1 MHIITTREFR
11 ANQKKYFDM
20 AEKETILVT
29 RGNGKPITLSVADEK
44 NIPTPAEL
52 ASIQRG
58 LDDISNGRTDEM
70 LPDETLDDFL
80 NRIEPC
86 IR

>member
-1 MHIITTREFR
+1 MQIITTKEFR

-29 RGNGKPITLSVADEK
+29 RKNGKPITISAASEK
-44 NIPTPAEL
+44 DIPTPADL

-58 LDDISNGRTDEM
+58 LDDVLNGRIYEM
-70 LPDETLDDFL
+70 QPDETLYDFL

-86 IR
+86 IK